1 MSSPR
6 TKSSATTRT
15 RRPSRSKT
23 TKAAGCVMP
32 ACGASRVRG
41 KVYCATHAPVA
52 RERIRI
58 AAGESAW
65 A

>member
-1 MSSPR
+1 
-6 TKSSATTRT
+6 
-15 RRPSRSKT
+15 
-23 TKAAGCVMP
+23 MP
-32 ACGASRVRG
+32 ACGAARVRG
-41 KVYCATHAPVA
+41 KVYCAVHAPVA